1 MSPVQLS
8 GDAFSPG
15 ESVHVGLNDAPNGPG
30 TFVVRISRGVP
41 SGSALFGSAPALLAI
56 GVTTTQNS
64 SPESITWHPWVDSTG
79 NHAQILGFVRR
90 SQPPPEVSL
99 AQADTEAVSW
109 SVAHG
114 IASGVGIAMPQTSGR
129 YTISILEIADD
140 GSVSAGSSA
149 VSVR

>member
-1 MSPVQLS
+1 M
-8 GDAFSPG
+8 
-15 ESVHVGLNDAPNGPG
+15 
-30 TFVVRISRGVP
+30 
-41 SGSALFGSAPALLAI
+41 AI

-79 NHAQILGFVRR
+79 NHAQVLGFVRR

-114 IASGVGIAMPQTSGR
+114 AASAVGVAMPQTSGR